1 MAFNSKNIETINIRL
16 NIIFRLSLPFL
27 AMLEFI
33 YWKMYLSNEFFL
45 KKYFSNKFDSK
56 ILILIL
62 ILTEIER
69 KSKIL
74 ED

>member
-16 NIIFRLSLPFL
+16 NIIFRLSLPLL
-27 AMLEFI
+27 ATLEFI

-45 KKYFSNKFDSK
+45 KKYFSNKFESK

>member
-1 MAFNSKNIETINIRL
+1 METINIRL
-16 NIIFRLSLPFL
+16 NIIFRLSLPLL

-62 ILTEIER
+62 ILTERER

>member
-33 YWKMYLSNEFFL
+33 YWKKYLSNEFFL

-62 ILTEIER
+62 ILLERER

>member
-62 ILTEIER
+62 ILTERER

>member
-1 MAFNSKNIETINIRL
+1 MAFNSKNMETINIKL

-62 ILTEIER
+62 ILTERER